1 VWGERLQPL
10 ELAGMAVI
18 IASGVLAMRQ
28 EKKDEIE
35 EAGFES

>member
-1 VWGERLQPL
+1 LQPL
-10 ELAGMAVI
+10 EWAGMAII

-28 EKKDEIE
+28 EKKEQIE